1 MAKFEL
7 NEFGEVD
14 IDDVDLNET
23 HFSDKQ
29 ELARKLSILLL
40 DGYYKDQVEI
50 FTEYILDAWCHEGWG
65 NETFHRDVAQLLSD
79 PELTEE
85 VQSLLKRK
93 DK

>member
-1 MAKFEL
+1 MAEFKL

-14 IDDVDLNET
+14 IDDVDLNEI
-23 HFSDKQ
+23 DLKVKQ
-29 ELARKLSILLL
+29 ELARKQSILLL
-40 DGYYKDQVEI
+40 DGYYKDQIEI
-50 FTEYILDAWCHEGWG
+50 FAEYISDAWAHEGWG
-65 NETFHRDVAQLLSD
+65 SETFQRDLAELLSD